1 VDLACDL
8 PAGPAWTGAAPDH
21 PAGGIAGIT
30 VEVEEPAVVARRWA
44 RVLGLDAEVD
54 GGLALVRLDRAGQ
67 SLRFVSAV
75 DGRAEGVTELWLTP
89 GMPGLPTGNGPVAEI
104 GGVRFVVRAP

>member
-1 VDLACDL
+1 
-8 PAGPAWTGAAPDH
+8 
-21 PAGGIAGIT
+21 
-30 VEVEEPAVVARRWA
+30 VEEPAVVAQRWA

-54 GGLALVRLDRAGQ
+54 GGLALVRLDPAGQ

-75 DGRAEGVTELWLTP
+75 DGRAEGITELWLTP
-89 GMPGLPTGNGPVAEI
+89 GLPGLPNGNGPVAEI